1 MKLDAYYTQ
10 GGGESHSQYRT
21 FMPWME
27 LLNFMHRGSA
37 AVLRHFPA
45 SHPENR
51 RAFFG
56 HGLILETCKHSVIP
70 KYPKSVSDRYSSF
83 LVVFV
88 HRLYHAYTLLHA
100 GLPKS
105 KSKANSSSNA
115 SVSMD
120 IMVASGRSQECMFVL
135 AIHHYVSSPCI
146 KGFIIII
153 TIIIIIIIILH
164 PSSFI
169 LHLSSSSSSSS
180 SIIYHHL
187 YSKFTAEVL
196 FCASSWVS

>member
-1 MKLDAYYTQ
+1 
-10 GGGESHSQYRT
+10 
-21 FMPWME
+21 MPWME

-37 AVLRHFPA
+37 VVPRHFPA

-70 KYPKSVSDRYSSF
+70 KYPKSVSDQYCSF

-105 KSKANSSSNA
+105 KLKANSSSNA
-115 SVSMD
+115 SVSTD
-120 IMVASGRSQECMFVL
+120 IMVASERLQECMFVL

-146 KGFIIII
+146 KEF
-153 TIIIIIIIILH
+153 IIIIIIILH
-164 PSSFI
+164 LS
-169 LHLSSSSSSSS
+169 SSSSSSSS

-187 YSKFTAEVL
+187 YSKFTAEVFFML
-196 FCASSWVS
+196 QVRFPDHQVQSAAAL